1 MNDIGNKKL
10 VYETTWGFKSIS
22 PNINMDN
29 NFKDTLK
36 KALIVN
42 GENGTYN
49 KEHTKYII
57 DFTF

>member
-1 MNDIGNKKL
+1 M
-10 VYETTWGFKSIS
+10 YETTWGFKSIS

-42 GENGTYN
+42 GENGTCLQVQN
-49 KEHTKYII
+49 IVLSRQM
-57 DFTF
+57 